1 MIYLPA
7 ENALC
12 FPIKACKQ
20 NFSLGFCTLPDQRN
34 HLLSTLGNHQR
45 SPGLNELENHFP
57 NSSRTVPLTP
67 KAKQEKDQRKKT
79 QAIDDRSIS
88 VHILITAYLF
98 MLI

>member
-1 MIYLPA
+1 MQTEFQFRLLLYQHQA
-7 ENALC
+7 AL
-12 FPIKACKQ
+12 
-20 NFSLGFCTLPDQRN
+20 LPDQRN
-34 HLLSTLGNHQR
+34 HLLSTLGNHKR
-45 SPGLNELENHFP
+45 SPELNELENHFP